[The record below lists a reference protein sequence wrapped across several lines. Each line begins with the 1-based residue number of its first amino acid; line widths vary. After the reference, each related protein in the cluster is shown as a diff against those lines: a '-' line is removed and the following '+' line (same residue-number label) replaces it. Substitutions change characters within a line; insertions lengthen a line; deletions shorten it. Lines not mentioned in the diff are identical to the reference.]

1 MFKWTKIAYE
11 EEHKDMMR
19 LTFGIL
25 HLVAMAPAP
34 EFKTSLPEVIDLML
48 ETGKTKELHSMFVA
62 IFYVC

>member
-1 MFKWTKIAYE
+1 
-11 EEHKDMMR
+11 MMR